1 MALRKTKVE
10 RIIDT
15 VLAAAGLPETE
26 TARLLEEHWDEC
38 ERREGRRGSPHRP
51 EWRMQANSHRDLYA
65 RGAGADPDDPTV
77 RQVFGG
83 LVGVCSRPPLRGD
96 LG

>member
-10 RIIDT
+10 RIVDT
-15 VLAAAGLPETE
+15 VLAAAGLSEAE

-38 ERREGRRGSPHRP
+38 SRRAERQGSPHRP

-65 RGAGADPDDPTV
+65 RGAGADPADPTV

-83 LVGVCSRPPLRGD
+83 LVEVCSNPPQRGA